1 MINFLHL
8 KITQDYLI
16 IQVGKYVTEATNGY
30 LLTNFSKVIV
40 VKAYF
45 FRVFTING
53 YARFY
58 QARIVV
64 YL

>member
-30 LLTNFSKVIV
+30 LQTFQKLLWSRLTFS
-40 VKAYF
+40 AYSLSTVMH
-45 FRVFTING
+45 VFIKH
-53 YARFY
+53 A
-58 QARIVV
+58 
-64 YL
+64 

>member
-16 IQVGKYVTEATNGY
+16 IQVGKYVTEVTNGY

-45 FRVFTING
+45 FRAFTING
-53 YARFY
+53 YARF
-58 QARIVV
+58 
-64 YL
+64 

>member
-30 LLTNFSKVIV
+30 LQTFQKS
-40 VKAYF
+40 
-45 FRVFTING
+45 ING